1 MTPDSSLIQQVQQGN
16 TDAFEQLMRKHQEQ
30 IFRISQSIVKNPQ
43 DAEDI
48 VQDTFLQAYL
58 KLNQLKQP
66 DGFSSWLQKIAV
78 NLSKNHRSRSAP
90 EGITF
95 EELTEE
101 HQMLTTPEEIIL
113 RKELIGAILKSIEML
128 PMDDRKVI
136 KAHIDGLSHK
146 VISDNLSIS
155 YQASMSRLSH
165 ARKRLSKHISHLMY
179 SFFSFDF
186 LKKINL
192 GGILAMKIG
201 TSSKIIIIAVG
212 VLLILSAGYVS
223 YNKLIVPSSF
233 QSANETSS
241 ISDLSQGKSIATQEP
256 KGQQNL
262 SKTSVLKSSAEH
274 QKTDHTLSDKSVN
287 NQSSGENILAGKSQ
301 SSQANAS
308 AQSGS
313 GQTYDVRYDGL
324 VEIAKKIE
332 PVAQELKTVLDEYN
346 QLRNENDSIARLKS
360 KDPKNL
366 GAEDKA
372 KFASLMTKQGNLNVE
387 LINLYNS
394 IETLVPGS
402 LRTKGAGITLSP
414 EGDQV
419 EEPVPGSSKTEVEGT
434 RRGTITTASID
445 YNRIR
450 SVLGSVP
457 TQQETYLS
465 NLFSSLPEVY
475 YIDSVGGK

>member
-16 TDAFEQLMRKHQEQ
+16 TDAFEQLMRKYQEQ
-30 IFRISQSIVKNPQ
+30 IFRISRSIVKNPQ

-58 KLNQLKQP
+58 KLNQLRHP
-66 DGFSSWLQKIAV
+66 DDFSSWLQKIAV
-78 NLSKNHRSRSAP
+78 NLSKNHKSRNVP

-113 RKELIGAILKSIEML
+113 RKELIDAILKSIEML
-128 PMDDRKVI
+128 PMEDRKVV

-146 VISDNLSIS
+146 VISDNFGIS

-165 ARKRLSKHISHLMY
+165 ARKRLSKHISRLMY

-201 TSSKIIIIAVG
+201 ASSKIIIIAVG

-223 YNKLIVPSSF
+223 YTKLIMPSSS
-233 QSANETSS
+233 QSANETNS
-241 ISDLSQGKSIATQEP
+241 ISDVSQGKSIATQDS

-274 QKTDHTLSDKSVN
+274 QKTDHTLSDKSVD
-287 NQSSGENILAGKSQ
+287 QSSGENILAGKSR

-313 GQTYDVRYDGL
+313 GQTYDVRYDSL
-324 VEIAKKIE
+324 IEIAKKIE
-332 PVAQELKTVLDEYN
+332 PLAQEIKTTLDEYN
-346 QLRNENDSIARLKS
+346 KLRNEVDSISRLKS

-366 GAEDKA
+366 SAEDKD
-372 KFASLMTKQGNLNVE
+372 KFASLMEKQGNLNVE
-387 LINLYNS
+387 LSNLYSS
-394 IETLVPGS
+394 IETLIPGS
-402 LRTKGAGITLSP
+402 LRTKVEGMTLSP
-414 EGDQV
+414 EGDQI
-419 EEPVPGSSKTEVEGT
+419 EEPVPGSSRTEVEGA
-434 RRGTITTASID
+434 RRGTIATASID
-445 YNRIR
+445 YDRIR

-457 TQQETYLS
+457 AQQETYLS

-475 YIDSVGGK
+475 YINSEGSR